1 MEYGIKAGC
10 IFYFASCILSFII
23 VPEKLELAV
32 YIIFFGIYAIV
43 KYYIEKLNNLAVE
56 YVLKYV
62 YFNAVLII
70 SYVAVKFIFIRS
82 LNLKYPWIVIILALE
97 VAFLIFDYV
106 YTLFIQYYR
115 TKLKSILKI

>member
-1 MEYGIKAGC
+1 
-10 IFYFASCILSFII
+10 
-23 VPEKLELAV
+23 V